1 MLSHRAQRQLQL
13 PMKSYEFPNK
23 LRKLF
28 KKNSKKN
35 SESVKM
41 PPSRKMSL
49 PFDQRIKPERKMQ
62 LKVAL
67 MNWARE
73 ENKKQQGK
81 TPLT

>member
-1 MLSHRAQRQLQL
+1 
-13 PMKSYEFPNK
+13 MK
-23 LRKLF
+23 RKKF
-28 KKNSKKN
+28 KKIVQKI
-35 SESVKM
+35 SESEKM

-67 MNWARE
+67 MNWARD

-81 TPLT
+81 KP

>member
-13 PMKSYEFPNK
+13 PMNSYEFSNK
-23 LRKLF
+23 
-28 KKNSKKN
+28 KKIEKNRKN

-67 MNWARE
+67 MNWARD

-81 TPLT
+81 KP

>member
-13 PMKSYEFPNK
+13 PMNSYEFSNK
-23 LRKLF
+23 
-28 KKNSKKN
+28 KKIEKNRKN

-67 MNWARE
+67 MNWARD